1 MYKVTQTVPVQFEIF
16 KFHFS
21 IFNSPVPQF
30 RGLPMIDDKAL
41 LNEYL
46 SESEELLD
54 SLLADLDS
62 LASRGGESP
71 DTNLINRAFR
81 TVHSLKGLSGMMGL
95 AEVQSL
101 AHDFEDILDDLRLGQ
116 LALNER
122 TSAALQEAAS
132 GLAALVGGAAR
143 GTAGEE
149 DFERLRLLLAAVAL
163 KSRERVKRE
172 DSGLESLNL
181 SDRERALLTDYEEHR
196 INENVRA
203 GRSFYA
209 ITVTFDVGKL
219 DTQYRALSARL
230 EEAGELITT
239 LPEKTAEASLVG
251 FKLVFAAGLKEA
263 DVKRIAG
270 PFGGRVARLERSTWR
285 KAGAAL
291 RAAGRIRPGRS
302 AITKGAADD
311 LTVLPPSFAQESLQP
326 LSPSVRVD
334 MSQIDELSGL
344 AHELSIGMEKLTSMA
359 ETFLGAANLGARERS
374 DLRFSARRMKREFLE
389 LEERLVELRMVSLAQ
404 TFTRAARLAGRLAR
418 ELGKSVSV
426 DLTGRETQLD
436 KVIVDRVADSIYHV
450 LRNAVDHGLE
460 TAEERRMTGK
470 SARGK
475 IKLEARLEGTR
486 AVISITDDGRGIGQA
501 EVRRRAIEAGLIAPD
516 EILSEEET
524 LRLILRPGLSTAERV
539 SAVSGRGVG
548 LDAVER
554 TIYELGGEVRIASE
568 EGKWTTFELA
578 VPTTLVMI
586 SAFIVRASGWRYAV
600 NVAQIIEL
608 LYVRPEEILGRDGR
622 RTIGWR
628 DAAIPLVELGYVLG
642 LGGARLLHQPDG
654 GQNGGG
660 KRAADAGSI
669 KVPVLVIS
677 AADRNVAVAVEQ
689 FDEQREIIVKSLG
702 SIGRRLKGIVGAV
715 DLEGGDVAL
724 VLDLPSLLVL
734 RSIRS

>member
-1 MYKVTQTVPVQFEIF
+1 
-16 KFHFS
+16 
-21 IFNSPVPQF
+21 
-30 RGLPMIDDKAL
+30 MIDDNAL
-41 LNEYL
+41 LSEYL

-54 SLLADLDS
+54 SLLGDLDS
-62 LASRGGESP
+62 LASRAGDSP

-116 LALNER
+116 LALNEP
-122 TSAALQEAAS
+122 TSAALQEAGA

-143 GTAGEE
+143 GNAIEE
-149 DFERLRLLLAAVAL
+149 DFERLRQLLASITL
-163 KSRERVKRE
+163 KSRERARRE
-172 DSGLESLNL
+172 DSGLGLLNL
-181 SDRERALLTDYEEHR
+181 SEHERALLTEYEEHR
-196 INENVRA
+196 VNENVRA
-203 GRSFYA
+203 GRPFYA
-209 ITVTFDVGKL
+209 ITVTFEVGKL
-219 DTQYRALSARL
+219 DTQYRALVGRL
-230 EEAGELITT
+230 EAAGELITT
-239 LPEKTAEASLVG
+239 LPAKTTAAALVG
-251 FKLVFAAGLKEA
+251 FKLVFAAALKEA
-263 DVKRIAG
+263 DVKRISE
-270 PFGGRVARLERSTWR
+270 PFGGRVTRLERSTWR

-291 RAAGRIRPGRS
+291 RAAGRIMPGRGG
-302 AITKGAADD
+302 TKGTVEHLDA
-311 LTVLPPSFAQESLQP
+311 VLPPGFAQESLQP
-326 LSPSVRVD
+326 LSPSVRVE

-359 ETFLGAANLGARERS
+359 ETFLSAANLGARERF
-374 DLRFSARRMKREFLE
+374 DLRFSGRRMKREFLE

-426 DLTGRETQLD
+426 EVTGRETQLD

-460 TAEERRMTGK
+460 PPEERRLAGK
-470 SARGK
+470 NARGK
-475 IKLEARLEGTR
+475 INLEARLEGTR
-486 AVISITDDGRGIGQA
+486 AVISITDDGRGIDQA
-501 EVRRRAIEAGLIAPD
+501 EVRRQAIEAGLVAHD
-516 EILSEEET
+516 EALSEEET
-524 LRLILRPGLSTAERV
+524 LRLILRPGVSTADHV

-554 TIYELGGEVRIASE
+554 TIYELGGEVRISSE
-568 EGKWTTFELA
+568 KGKWTRFDLA

-608 LYVRPEEILGRDGR
+608 LYVSPEEILGRDGR
-622 RTIGWR
+622 RSVAWHGGT
-628 DAAIPLVELGYVLG
+628 IPLVELGYALG
-642 LGGARLLHQPDG
+642 LGGARLLHQPA
-654 GQNGGG
+654 GQNGDG
-660 KRAADAGSI
+660 KPAAQAGSAR
-669 KVPVLVIS
+669 VPVLVTC

-702 SIGRRLKGIVGAV
+702 SVGRRLKGVVGAV

-724 VLDLPSLLVL
+724 VLDMPSLLVL
-734 RSIRS
+734 RSIRL